1 MLLLQFFYIK
11 KEETVEK
18 ARSGRS
24 REHAVS
30 SFPDREKTNKRR
42 LPGIGRE
49 TRVKW
54 HPSDREKT
62 NERRAFVQ
70 FRASFQGFLF
80 RFRSRYTSACQRY

>member
-1 MLLLQFFYIK
+1 
-11 KEETVEK
+11 VEK
-18 ARSGRS
+18 VRSGRS

-30 SFPDREKTNKRR
+30 SFHDREKTNKRR

-62 NERRAFVQ
+62 KDELLF
-70 FRASFQGFLF
+70 SSGLLF
-80 RFRSRYTSACQRY
+80 RGCA